1 MISMQIILN
10 LMANAKKTCK
20 ENNERSQNIEK
31 FLNSRFKQP
40 ENSINLFR
48 LQKMILEK
56 GMRQTNFAKLTGTEW
71 KKQQVILIKFEN

>member
-56 GMRQTNFAKLTGTEW
+56 EMRQKIFAKLTGTEW